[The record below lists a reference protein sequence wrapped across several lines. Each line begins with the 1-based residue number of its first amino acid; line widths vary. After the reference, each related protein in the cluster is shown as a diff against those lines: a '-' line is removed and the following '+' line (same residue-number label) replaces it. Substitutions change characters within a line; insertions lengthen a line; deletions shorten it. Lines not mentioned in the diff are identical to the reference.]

1 MWPKSWPKIGKGRA
15 MAENSL
21 SAAIAGNL
29 AQQEAEQPK
38 PKPVK
43 AANEGGA
50 KPKVKK
56 AKAPPKKTVLVGGH
70 FPPAVL
76 KQLRIIAAE
85 DETTNQA
92 LIEEALDLLF
102 AKKGKKKIENL

>member
-1 MWPKSWPKIGKGRA
+1 MSK
-15 MAENSL
+15 NSL

-29 AQQEAEQPK
+29 AEQDAEQPGPMPVAVE

-43 AANEGGA
+43 KGRVRKA
-50 KPKVKK
+50 KPRE
-56 AKAPPKKTVLVGGH
+56 TVLVGGH

-85 DETTNQA
+85 EGTTNQA
-92 LIEEALDLLF
+92 LLEEALNLLF
-102 AKKGKKKIENL
+102 AKKGKSKIESL